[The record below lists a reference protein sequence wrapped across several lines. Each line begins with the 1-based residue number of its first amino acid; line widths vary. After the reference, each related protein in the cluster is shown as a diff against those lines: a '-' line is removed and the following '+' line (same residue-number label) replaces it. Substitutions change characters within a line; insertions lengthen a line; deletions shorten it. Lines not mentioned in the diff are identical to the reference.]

1 MPLTRL
7 QRYLSPIEPSE
18 PPAKQVEGIQRAL
31 FGPGV
36 DSHTRCEAMVRLLV
50 GRAPEVFWPALKD
63 VWPMCDDTWKWK
75 NFLLD
80 LMLSQ
85 KIRPNLDLVLS
96 QKIPPNLEPMK
107 WPVRIYR
114 GCTRARVRGLSWTID
129 RAVAEKFARGHRGI
143 PVAEPPVIAE
153 AVVEREA
160 VFVALHERNEGE
172 VLIDPRRLRKL
183 VVRDAKAVAESA
195 RTALL

>member
-1 MPLTRL
+1 MSLTRL
-7 QRYLSPIEPSE
+7 QRYLSIPLFEPSE
-18 PPAKQVEGIQRAL
+18 PPAKQLERIQGAL

-36 DSHTRCEAMVRLLV
+36 DSHTRCGAMVRLLV
-50 GRAPEVFWPALKD
+50 GRAPEVFWPALRD

-85 KIRPNLDLVLS
+85 EIR
-96 QKIPPNLEPMK
+96 PNLEPMK
-107 WPVRIYR
+107 RPMRIYR
-114 GCTRARVRGLSWTID
+114 GCTRARVRGLSWTTD
-129 RAVAEKFARGHRGI
+129 RAVAAKFARGHRRI
-143 PVAEPPVIAE
+143 RVLDPIIAE

-160 VFVALHERNEGE
+160 VFIVLHERNEGE

-183 VVRDAKAVAESA
+183 VVRDWRAPETQSKPAATSDQDYAE
-195 RTALL
+195 